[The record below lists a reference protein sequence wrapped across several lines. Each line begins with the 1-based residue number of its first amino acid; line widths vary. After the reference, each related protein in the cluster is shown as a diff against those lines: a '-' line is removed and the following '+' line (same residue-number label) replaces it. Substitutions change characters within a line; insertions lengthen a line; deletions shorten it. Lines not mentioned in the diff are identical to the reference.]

1 MKKSPS
7 QRKTIKLIKPI
18 KPFRTYEEQI
28 NNLINHKG
36 LIINDVPTTA
46 LHAKLEIPMNG
57 QQYIYGKK
65 DLFAV
70 VISFRYLLTPA
81 DFSAFKRRLS
91 LLITN
96 TVRKS
101 DSLETATLLKA
112 MGMPS
117 NWKKIS
123 LYQR

>member
-1 MKKSPS
+1 MSVS
-7 QRKTIKLIKPI
+7 ERDLIQFLRVLTN
-18 KPFRTYEEQI
+18 FRNVCAHNERLFSYQDRYDI
-28 NNLINHKG
+28 P
-36 LIINDVPTTA
+36 DTA
-46 LHAKLEIPMNG
+46 LHVKLEIPMNG

-70 VISFRYLLTPA
+70 IISFRYLLTPA

-91 LLITN
+91 LLIAN

-117 NWKKIS
+117 NWKNIS
-123 LYQR
+123 FYKR